1 MADFCTTCGGLPHP
15 DGEELA
21 GPPGHFT
28 TYGRRAPV
36 NIRPEVVETT
46 KEVAVTPDGPTSIVD
61 HLSEDV
67 PKNAKWL
74 ASLPGDVRAIESRG
88 VWKGK
93 EQHCVGVAGILASGV
108 RFFASWRLI
117 PSGWTSESFWLR
129 DQDGPRKV
137 KWSELQKGVKDALG
151 DQ

>member
-1 MADFCTTCGGLPHP
+1 MTAYCSTCGGLPHP
-15 DGEELA
+15 DGGELA

-28 TYGRRAPV
+28 TYGRRSSV
-36 NIRPEVVETT
+36 SRVVETAE
-46 KEVAVTPDGPTSIVD
+46 EVVVTDGPTSIVE

-93 EQHCVGVAGILASGV
+93 EQHCVGVAGILPSGV

-137 KWSELQKGVKDALG
+137 KWGELQKGVKDALG